1 MKISGREVDVDLSN
15 FSILVS
21 RTPPPP
27 TPTPA
32 PPKTA
37 DTLDSA
43 ESSDVC
49 LRLALVVGGVS
60 DRRRIDCMGRP
71 LGVSRSFEP
80 LELLLLV
87 PVAAAPPSMVF
98 CKRSGKSIVFDL
110 VVVCDELAVVVVVV
124 VVELF
129 ERRPRSPPPVDGGL
143 SMLVEL
149 VETFIDPLLDDDET
163 GCWGCCCC

>member
-21 RTPPPP
+21 RTPPA
-27 TPTPA
+27 TPLTP

-80 LELLLLV
+80 LEPV
-87 PVAAAPPSMVF
+87 PVAAAAAPPSMVF

-124 VVELF
+124 VELF
-129 ERRPRSPPPVDGGL
+129 ERSPRSPPLPVDGGL

-149 VETFIDPLLDDDET
+149 VETFIDPLLDDDT
-163 GCWGCCCC
+163 GCCGCWGWG